1 MAEEV
6 KIDITVSAGKGQKTV
21 KDFKKDIEGVGTA
34 AKKMGSDLKVGLD
47 VRQRLRDL
55 QNRMA
60 EIGDVGSKEFQ
71 NLAREAGG
79 LKDQMNNAN
88 AAIKSMSADFPKLQ
102 LGMSAD
108 FPKLQLGVQG
118 LQAMGAAAQATVA
131 AQSLL
136 GTENEEVTKSIQKMM
151 ALQAVSNSL
160 MQFSNLLSD
169 ESALGLAWR
178 KTKLFQLTKQIKAFN
193 IRQKVMNFLMKAF
206 NFITASN
213 PLVKLIVILAAVAA
227 GFVFLASKVKVVKD
241 FFVGLGARVH
251 NLIESMGAWKN
262 VILALL
268 GPIGWLIAAWDFFFG
283 EQAAALDDQMRAE
296 QAAFEEREKLGKE
309 NAKLHR
315 EEINRIKE
323 EQAARKEAFE
333 DQQEI
338 FDLDIARM
346 EAEGQNADALKKLKI
361 EAILEEEQAE
371 LETINNLIEKWTS
384 FYKQQAIIAGKSE
397 EEYIE
402 ILKGRGIDVD
412 ALHEEALEAIEV
424 QNRKI
429 FAAETNL
436 IALEKGARTT
446 ASKDRVKNTEES
458 LAIIEKLE
466 NAYTDSLL
474 DNQTRQENAIRDKY
488 FAAIEL
494 ARANGIDT
502 TLLEEAQL
510 QELTDIRAKFKQ
522 QEQDVLDEMQDE
534 FDAIELEK
542 EKEKQLKK
550 QQIKE
555 AAFQS
560 AEALLSAAESLNTI
574 FHGKELK
581 RIEAKKKRGE
591 KLTASEEKRLAKEAK
606 IQKAF
611 ALVQIAIDTA
621 KAIAGAVAAGASQ
634 PFPLNIAAIISGV
647 AAVLANVAAAS
658 ELMSAPPPSISAS
671 GGGDIAGLTEDAS
684 QDAPVQALTEGST
697 LLNNEVQQV
706 VVVESITDGINS
718 VGVIEAQASFG

>member
-102 LGMSAD
+102 LG
-108 FPKLQLGVQG
+108 
-118 LQAMGAAAQATVA
+118 GAASQATVA
-131 AQSLL
+131 AQALL

-178 KTKLFQLTKQIKAFN
+178 KTGLFRLTKQIKAFN
-193 IRQKVMNFLMKAF
+193 LRQKLMNGLMKAF

-296 QAAFEEREKLGKE
+296 QEAFEERTRQGKIAAQQ
-309 NAKLHR
+309 N
-315 EEINRIKE
+315 
-323 EQAARKEAFE
+323 QAR
-333 DQQEI
+333 
-338 FDLDIARM
+338 L
-346 EAEGQNADALKKLKI
+346 DALKKEQ
-361 EAILEEEQAE
+361 EALEEKHAKSQEGFD
-371 LETINNLIEKWTS
+371 LEIEINNLLGKSSRALTQSKLEDELLFS
-384 FYKQQAIIAGKSE
+384 QEQARIIAEMIASWTKYYEDLFVISGKSRE
-397 EEYIE
+397 DFIATMKGQGIDLDALLNEATELQVEANNAIRLNE
-402 ILKGRGIDVD
+402 AKLVDFTLKGNKKKADDKVEQEKKANKKVIDERG
-412 ALHEEALEAIEV
+412 
-424 QNRKI
+424 K
-429 FAAETNL
+429 L
-436 IALEKGARTT
+436 IAQ
-446 ASKDRVKNTEES
+446 
-458 LAIIEKLE
+458 IEKLE
-466 NAYTDSLL
+466 NEYYDSLL
-474 DNQTRQENAIRDKY
+474 TKQQREENAVREKY
-488 FAAIEL
+488 FNLMDLAIQNDL
-494 ARANGIDT
+494 DT
-502 TLLEEAQL
+502 LVLEEAQQAAL
-510 QELTDIRAKFKQ
+510 QEIRDRFA
-522 QEQDVLDEMQDE
+522 QEQKDKDDQD
-534 FDAIELEK
+534 AKELK
-542 EKEKQLKK
+542 EKK
-550 QQIKE
+550 QQQLE
-555 AAFQS
+555 SAFTS
-560 AEALLSAAESLNTI
+560 AENLLKAAEALNTI

-591 KLTASEEKRLAKEAK
+591 KLTASEEKRLRKEAQ

-611 ALVQIAIDTA
+611 AIAQIAIDTA
-621 KAIAGAVAAGASQ
+621 RAISAAVAAGAAI
-634 PFPLNIAAIISGV
+634 PFPGNIPAIIAGV
-647 AAVLANVAAAS
+647 AAVLSNVAAAS
-658 ELMSAPPPSISAS
+658 EILGSSPEISAS
-671 GGGDIAGLTEDAS
+671 AGGGDIADLTEDAS